1 MAFQSGNDPPS
12 GASRSSGVDQGP
24 RIVAKDSSNERY
36 IAFEA
41 PPEHTAQKASLLLPF
56 RGLQKISHGREIVDN
71 PKGSST
77 RILEGLAAEI
87 F

>member
-41 PPEHTAQKASLLLPF
+41 PPGHIVQKASRLLPF
-56 RGLQKISHGREIVDN
+56 RGLQKILQGHGIVD
-71 PKGSST
+71 KS
-77 RILEGLAAEI
+77 IYQK